1 MLALRSSGSI
11 PTKTAG
17 WNALFSGRRSR
28 SCSERVVIKN
38 ICLLDASE
46 WCQVFLES
54 GRKLTDIKQKVLRR
68 KSRIHQRRPHI
79 IVTGEEPSPQ
89 NKIPVKWSFRAKPV
103 IQRIWIGDGTS
114 RVAGQR
120 RRLALRRPYPCPT
133 SSRSGLRLHLLQVK
147 SRVVKRSAP

>member
-1 MLALRSSGSI
+1 MLG
-11 PTKTAG
+11 
-17 WNALFSGRRSR
+17 
-28 SCSERVVIKN
+28 RVVIKN

-103 IQRIWIGDGTS
+103 IQRIWIGTYFARCRAKKTPCSKTS
-114 RVAGQR
+114 
-120 RRLALRRPYPCPT
+120 LSMLE
-133 SSRSGLRLHLLQVK
+133 LQPVQDFD
-147 SRVVKRSAP
+147 SIYFR